1 MHKTEEYKL
10 KCLPGNEPRIHVTD
24 EFVKRNHLEINLDT
38 ARKLYRKEP
47 GFLDF
52 TREIAMLFLP
62 FDEIK
67 HDFQEEYRAKIESGE
82 ETWQQVFSA
91 MEAAQDFL
99 DYMVFAWMKANDE
112 RGISAWRSISKLS
125 AWMRILSRSDVA
137 DVLEDQDNYVPYGK
151 PALSKACEMLGISA
165 PYYITKW
172 GN

>member
-1 MHKTEEYKL
+1 MEYKQ
-10 KCLPGNEPRIHVTD
+10 KCLPGDEPRIHVTK

-52 TREIAMLFLP
+52 AREIAMLFLP

-67 HDFQEEYRAKIESGE
+67 HDLREEYRAKIESGE
-82 ETWQQVFSA
+82 DAWPQVFSV

-112 RGISAWRSISKLS
+112 RGLSAWRSISKL
-125 AWMRILSRSDVA
+125 ATWMRILSRSDVA
-137 DVLEDQDNYVPYGK
+137 DVLEDLDNFDPYGK
-151 PALSKACEMLGISA
+151 PALSKACEMLGIHA
-165 PYYITKW
+165 PDYITKGW
-172 GN
+172 D